1 MAKIE
6 LTLLGCGTSTG
17 VPLISCNCKVC
28 RSKNP
33 KNKRLRASALFK
45 VNGKSILVDT
55 SSDFRTQALKYKI
68 LHLDAILFT
77 HPHSDHVSGL
87 DEIRAYNY
95 IQKSR
100 IPAYGNEWS
109 CTELHARFSYI
120 FNPATKQEGGG
131 IPLVDLHQ
139 FDSKNGKFKV
149 AGVSVLPISLLHG
162 SQECIGYRIG
172 NVAYITDCSV
182 IPDASMEL
190 LKNLDLLVLDCLR
203 LAPHGTHFNLE
214 QALAIVKKLSPKET
228 ILTHLGH
235 DFDYVTWT
243 KKGKLPARVT
253 LAFDGIKRAV
263 KS

>member
-17 VPLISCNCKVC
+17 VPLISCECKVC

-33 KNKRLRASALFK
+33 KNKRLRASAWFR
-45 VNGKSILVDT
+45 VNGKSLLIDT
-55 SSDFRTQALKYKI
+55 SADFRAQALRHKI
-68 LHLDAILFT
+68 LKLDAILFT

-95 IQKSR
+95 IQKMH
-100 IPAYGNEWS
+100 IPAYGNAWT
-109 CTELHARFSYI
+109 CHELRARFSYI
-120 FNPATKQEGGG
+120 FKPEGKSEGGG
-131 IPLVDLHQ
+131 IPLVTLHE
-139 FDSKNGKFKV
+139 FEARNGAFKV
-149 AGVSVLPISLLHG
+149 ADVLVTPIPLLHG

-182 IPDASMEL
+182 IPDSSLEL
-190 LKNLDLLVLDCLR
+190 LNGLSLLVLDCLR

-214 QALAIVKKLSPKET
+214 QALGVVKKITPKET

-243 KKGKLPARVT
+243 KKGKLPKNVT
-253 LAFDGIKRAV
+253 LAYDGIKRVV